1 MRRGDGIS
9 PVTDHGSRLTAVV
22 LAAGAGVRMGRQKL
36 LLPFRGK
43 PLLAWT
49 LDLVEG
55 LPAERRLIILGSHA
69 DTILKE
75 IFWLPSPVSVTHHAS
90 PVTRHGTPWE
100 VLVNEG
106 WEEGMGSSLRL
117 AAQHVE
123 GGMLVFLGDMPLVPR
138 EAALAVLSRAGDRP
152 VAPSYRGR
160 RGFPIYLPPGLRPQL
175 LELRGDIG
183 ARDLLKEDC
192 DLIPIDDHGVILDI
206 DTHHDLSSQVS
217 LGDR

>member
-1 MRRGDGIS
+1 
-9 PVTDHGSRLTAVV
+9 
-22 LAAGAGVRMGRQKL
+22 MGRQKL

-55 LPAERRLIILGSHA
+55 LPVERRLIVLGSHA

-75 IFWLPSPVSVTHHAS
+75 IFCLPSPGSVTHHAS
-90 PVTRHGTPWE
+90 PFARHGVIWE
-100 VLVNEG
+100 VLLNAG

-123 GGMLVFLGDMPLVPR
+123 GGTLVFLGDMPLVPR

-160 RGFPIYLPPGLRPQL
+160 RGFPIYFPPGLWPQL
-175 LELRGDIG
+175 LKLRGDIG
-183 ARDLLKEDC
+183 ARDLVKKDC